1 MMALL
6 PSGVMISMFIVF
18 LSFCLESNTNG
29 RHFGR
34 FLARFLIRYVNVT
47 FENLFE
53 GSGVFFAICQVF
65 TRRVAKVFGVLAR

>member
-53 GSGVFFAICQVF
+53 GSGVFLRFVKF
-65 TRRVAKVFGVLAR
+65 SLGVSQKFLGALAR